1 MLASTMLFSCQQE
14 NEPAPAINA
23 PKDGM
28 IEWTANINLPD
39 NFRTRAADSFA
50 VGSDGLYT
58 FNREIDKLWYA
69 VYYDGAYFY
78 DCTSENAPVPQKI
91 EDGKFTVLFRFN
103 NNIDP
108 SKVYLFFWAGNES
121 DNVTTNDVQTVTD
134 GINLNFQKRCVSVD
148 PKYMNGNNTELKE
161 YDSFSSYV
169 QLASS
174 SSVTDFSKQVTL
186 RRPFAQIHVL
196 SDEFTGVGGTKGF
209 ENGLTLVPGFGVEAA
224 SSSNYTEN
232 LVSPT
237 TWYFDDSI
245 NATPVFRKNEFSY
258 SLTNY
263 EHTNNWSGTS
273 PERVTFKGR
282 SMDYLGCYY
291 VFAPVIKSQLKY
303 AGSSANT
310 SVLGKINLAFRNS
323 GSPLAGSEFV
333 PVDLPADGIQAN
345 NRYVIYNKAS
355 DEGGSGGFLTNNF
368 VFEIVT
374 DPEWEGSTEITK

>member
-14 NEPAPAINA
+14 NEPAPAING

-58 FNREIDKLWYA
+58 FNREIDKLWYG

-91 EDGKFTVLFRFN
+91 EDGKFTVLFKFN

-148 PKYMNGNNTELKE
+148 PKYMNGNNIELKE
-161 YDSFSSYV
+161 YDSFASYV
-169 QLASS
+169 QLSTS
-174 SSVTDFSKQVTL
+174 NNVTDYNKSVTLK
-186 RRPFAQIHVL
+186 RPFAQIHVL
-196 SDEFTGVGGTKGF
+196 SDEFTGAGGTSGF
-209 ENGLTLVPGFGVEAA
+209 ENGLTVVPGFGVETATK
-224 SSSNYTEN
+224 SNYTNN
-232 LVSPT
+232 LLSPT

-245 NATPVFRKNEFSY
+245 NASPVYKKNEFSY

-263 EHTNNWSGTS
+263 EHTNSWSGTS

-282 SMDYLGCYY
+282 NMDYLGCYY
-291 VFAPVIKSQLKY
+291 VFAPIIKSPLKY
-303 AGSSANT
+303 AEATSNF
-310 SVLGKINLAFRNS
+310 SVLGKVNLAFRDKNKVIANS
-323 GSPLAGSEFV
+323 DFVSVELPSE
-333 PVDLPADGIQAN
+333 GIQAN
-345 NRYVIYNKAS
+345 NRYVIYNKS
-355 DEGGSGGFLTNNF
+355 TSEGGTGGFLTSNF

-374 DPEWEGSTEITK
+374 DPEWNEDKEISK